1 MFDSEAVKR
10 DFPIFAGNP
19 GLVFLD
25 SAASSQKP
33 RAVVEAMTRYYEHDH
48 ANVHRGAYELSMR
61 ATEAYERAREQLA
74 RFLGAD
80 TGEIVFVRN
89 ATEALNLVAYA
100 WGLANLNQGDE
111 ILLTEM
117 EHHANLVPWQLAAS
131 RTGAVIKAVPVTT
144 EGRLDLDAF
153 ESLLSERT
161 RVFSLTQMSNVLGT
175 VNPVAELAAAAR
187 EKGALVVVDGAQGA
201 PHIPTRVRELNADFY
216 ALSGHKMLG
225 PTGAG
230 VLWGRREVLKDLPP
244 FLGGGSMIDRV
255 EIEHSSYAEPPQRFE
270 AGTPAIAEAIG
281 LGEAAGYLLELGM
294 ENVWEHD
301 RQLLEYALE
310 RLDSVP
316 DLRLY
321 GPRGADRGGVIAFNL
336 GDLHPHDLATA
347 LDERG
352 VAVRTGHHC
361 AQPLH
366 RRLGVA
372 ATARAS
378 FYVYNT
384 RDDVDR
390 LVEALVEARKF
401 FAGWI

>member
-1 MFDSEAVKR
+1 MFDPEAVKR
-10 DFPIFAGNP
+10 DFPIFTSNP

-33 RAVVEAMTRYYEHDH
+33 RPVIEAMVAYYERDH
-48 ANVHRGAYELSMR
+48 ANVHRGAYALSER
-61 ATEAYERAREQLA
+61 ATAAYEEARERLA
-74 RFLGAD
+74 RFLGAETD
-80 TGEIVFVRN
+80 EVVFVRN

-100 WGLANLNQGDE
+100 WGLEHLREGDE

-117 EHHANLVPWQLAAS
+117 EHHANLVPWQLVAR
-131 RTGAVIKAVPVTT
+131 RTGAVVKAVPLTAAG
-144 EGRLDLDAF
+144 ELDRDAF
-153 ESLLSERT
+153 AAMLTGRT
-161 RVFSLTQMSNVLGT
+161 RIFSVTQMSNVLGV
-175 VNPVAELAAAAR
+175 VNPVAELARAAR
-187 EKGALVVVDGAQGA
+187 EAGALVVVDGAQAA
-201 PHIPTRVRELNADFY
+201 PHLPVRVRELGADFY

-230 VLWGRREVLKDLPP
+230 VLWGRREVLAELPP

-255 EIEHSSYAEPPQRFE
+255 SVAQSTFAEPPQRFE

-281 LGEAAGYLLELGM
+281 LGAAAGYLMALGM

-310 RLDSVP
+310 KLAEVP
-316 DLRLY
+316 GLTLY
-321 GPRGADRGGVIAFNL
+321 GPAGAERGAVVAFNL
-336 GDLHPHDLATA
+336 GTLHPHDLATF
-347 LDERG
+347 LDQHG

-384 RDDVDR
+384 RDDVDS
-390 LVEALVEARKF
+390 LVAALREAGRF
-401 FAGWI
+401 FAGWL

>member
-1 MFDSEAVKR
+1 MFDPQAVKR
-10 DFPIFAGNP
+10 DFPIFEHHP
-19 GLVFLD
+19 DLVFLD

-33 RAVVEAMTRYYEHDH
+33 RAVVEATVRYYEHDH
-48 ANVHRGAYELSMR
+48 ANVHRGAYGLSMR
-61 ATEAYERAREQLA
+61 ATEAYETARQRMA
-74 RFLGAD
+74 RFLGAEAD
-80 TGEIVFVRN
+80 EVVFVRN

-100 WGLANLNQGDE
+100 WGLEHLQGGDE
-111 ILLTEM
+111 ILVTEM
-117 EHHANLVPWQLAAS
+117 EHHANLVPWQLVAA
-131 RTGAVIKAVPVTT
+131 RTGARIKAVPLTA

-153 ESLLSERT
+153 ASLLSKRT
-161 RVFSLTQMSNVLGT
+161 RVFAVTQMSNVLGT

-187 EKGALVVVDGAQGA
+187 ERGALVVVDGAQAA
-201 PHIPTRVRELNADFY
+201 PHLPVRVRELNADFY

-230 VLWGRREVLKDLPP
+230 VLWGRREALADLPP
-244 FLGGGSMIDRV
+244 FLGGGSMIEEV
-255 EIEHSSYAEPPQRFE
+255 TIERSSYAPPPQRFE
-270 AGTPAIAEAIG
+270 AGTPAIAEAVG
-281 LGEAAGYLLELGM
+281 LGAAADYLMRLGM
-294 ENVWEHD
+294 ENVWAHD
-301 RQLLEYALE
+301 RALLEYALE
-310 RLDSVP
+310 RLDEVP

-336 GDLHPHDLATA
+336 GRLHPHDLATA

-384 RDDVDR
+384 PSDVDR
-390 LVEALVEARKF
+390 LVEALLEARKF
-401 FAGWI
+401 FADWL

>member
-1 MFDSEAVKR
+1 MFDPEAVKR
-10 DFPIFAGNP
+10 DFPVFANNP

-33 RAVVEAMTRYYEHDH
+33 RAVIDAIAHYYKHDH
-48 ANVHRGAYELSMR
+48 ANVHRGAYGLSMR
-61 ATEAYERAREQLA
+61 ATEAYETARRQMA
-74 RFLGAD
+74 RFLSAEAD
-80 TGEIVFVRN
+80 EIVFVRN

-100 WGLANLNQGDE
+100 WGPGHLREGDE
-111 ILLTEM
+111 ILVTEM
-117 EHHANLVPWQLAAS
+117 EHHANLVPWQLVAA
-131 RTGAVIKAVPVTT
+131 RTGARLKAVPLMD

-161 RVFSLTQMSNVLGT
+161 RVFAVTQMSNVLGT
-175 VNPVAELAAAAR
+175 LNPVAELAAAAR
-187 EKGALVVVDGAQGA
+187 ERGALVVVDGAQAA
-201 PHIPTRVRELNADFY
+201 PHLPVRVRELNADFY
-216 ALSGHKMLG
+216 VLSGHKMLG

-230 VLWGRREVLKDLPP
+230 VLWGRREVLRDLPP
-244 FLGGGSMIDRV
+244 FLGGGSMIEEV
-255 EIEHSSYAEPPQRFE
+255 TIERSSYAPPPQRFE
-270 AGTPAIAEAIG
+270 AGTPAIAEAVG
-281 LGEAAGYLLELGM
+281 LGAAAGYLMELGM
-294 ENVWEHD
+294 EQVWAHD
-301 RQLLEYALE
+301 RALLEYALE
-310 RLDSVP
+310 RLREVP
-316 DLRLY
+316 DLHLY
-321 GPRGADRGGVIAFNL
+321 GPEGPDRGGVVAFNL
-336 GDLHPHDLATA
+336 GALHPHDLATA

-390 LVEALVEARKF
+390 LLEALLAARAF
-401 FAGWI
+401 FKDWL

>member
-1 MFDSEAVKR
+1 MFDPEAVKR
-10 DFPIFAGNP
+10 DFPIFEHHP
-19 GLVFLD
+19 DLVFLD

-33 RAVVEAMTRYYEHDH
+33 RTVVEATVRYYEHDH
-48 ANVHRGAYELSMR
+48 ANVHRGAYGLSMR
-61 ATEAYERAREQLA
+61 ATEAYETARGRMA
-74 RFLGAD
+74 RFLGAEAD
-80 TGEIVFVRN
+80 EIVFVRN

-100 WGLANLNQGDE
+100 WGLTHLNEGDE
-111 ILLTEM
+111 VLVTEM
-117 EHHANLVPWQLAAS
+117 EHHANLVPWQLAAA
-131 RTGAVIKAVPVTT
+131 RTGARIKAVPLTA

-153 ESLLSERT
+153 EALLSERT
-161 RVFSLTQMSNVLGT
+161 RVFAVTQMSNVLGT

-187 EKGALVVVDGAQGA
+187 ERGALVVVDGAQAA
-201 PHIPTRVRELNADFY
+201 PHLPVRVRELNADFY

-230 VLWGRREVLKDLPP
+230 VLWGRREVLAELPP
-244 FLGGGSMIDRV
+244 FLGGGSMIEEV
-255 EIEHSSYAEPPQRFE
+255 TIERSTYAPPPQRFE
-270 AGTPAIAEAIG
+270 AGTPAIAEAVG
-281 LGEAAGYLLELGM
+281 LGAAADYLMRLGM
-294 ENVWEHD
+294 ENVWAHD
-301 RQLLEYALE
+301 RALLEYALE
-310 RLDSVP
+310 QLAEVP
-316 DLRLY
+316 DLHLY

-336 GDLHPHDLATA
+336 GRLHPHDLATA

-384 RDDVDR
+384 TTDVDR
-390 LVEALVEARKF
+390 LVEALLEAREF
-401 FAGWI
+401 FSGWL